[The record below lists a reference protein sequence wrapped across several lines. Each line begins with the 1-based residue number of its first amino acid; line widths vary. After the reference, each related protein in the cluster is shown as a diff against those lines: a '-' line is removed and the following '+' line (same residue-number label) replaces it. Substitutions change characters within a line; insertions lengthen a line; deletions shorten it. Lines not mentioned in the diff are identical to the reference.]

1 MNKMKIVFVAL
12 IVLFLFSSS
21 QAGLAKYALKGNKEL
36 SAIGSVAFFSQ
47 NFNGH
52 KVADGTNIFL
62 GVNLGFFVA
71 DKLELEPGIILIN
84 STYNPVVGSSTTE
97 THLGGIFALA
107 YNFDTGSPAVPFIFG
122 RIGFLTNSI
131 TDETDLKT
139 SMILPDVGGGIKF
152 FISSKAALRTEI
164 YYNHM
169 TNLLGEKDWN
179 QNLFGLRAGL
189 SVLF

>member
-1 MNKMKIVFVAL
+1 MNKMKIVFVSL

-21 QAGLAKYALKGNKEL
+21 QAGLAKYTLKGNKEL
-36 SAIGSVAFFSQ
+36 STIGSIAFFSQ
-47 NFNGH
+47 NVNGH
-52 KVADGTNIFL
+52 KVADGTNLFL
-62 GVNLGFFVA
+62 GINLGFFVV
-71 DKLELEPGIILIN
+71 DKLELEPGIILLTSTIN
-84 STYNPVVGSSTTE
+84 YETGHSETE
-97 THLGGIFALA
+97 THFGGIFALS
-107 YNFDTGSPAVPFIFG
+107 YNFDTGNPAVPFIFG

-131 TDETDLKT
+131 TDQTDLKT

-152 FISSKAALRTEI
+152 FISPKAALRTEI

-179 QNLFGLRAGL
+179 QNLYGIRAGL